1 MSENEFISNAFESLN
16 ISEKVNYKNRL
27 KELNLTLSMNQF
39 PELNDLFDLNYK
51 PIISNLKLVTLLIED
66 RHKILESKNE
76 LAQKLSKLE
85 GEQVNKIDKNDAL
98 NQKVK
103 DLSSKVQYLQ
113 NQLNSIKE
121 KKDKEIDKS
130 VKEKEEAL
138 KSLQKISLKE
148 GHYKCEI
155 KKLEN
160 SLEEVKTK
168 LKKYMNDNKEIKLSD
183 NKNERILINSNTII
197 FDNFLKNSPSI
208 ILNQVNYT
216 KDFYNLI
223 FKSFNE
229 KLKLINKE
237 NKDLKE
243 CLKFLKEE
251 FMNYIDFKKK
261 ILYMYAQEKF
271 QSDSQI
277 MKNCSN
283 IINKDIFNLN
293 FESSKNEILQLFS
306 DVIDNFRFV
315 LMYDIYKIN
324 PESEF
329 NYEEITNTLKNN
341 TYNIENVPYFNN
353 IRSAVEKLNLGGL
366 EDLKKDIESRLNQK
380 DQNTKRKIESMEIPI
395 SSELHFAENDILGNL
410 EEVENEINN
419 NMNSIDYQFKN
430 VEEEIMN
437 EIKRLS
443 EEKI

>member
-85 GEQVNKIDKNDAL
+85 GEQVNKMDKNDAL

-353 IRSAVEKLNLGGL
+353 IKSAVEKLNLGGL

>member
-85 GEQVNKIDKNDAL
+85 GEQVNKMDKNDAL

-353 IRSAVEKLNLGGL
+353 IKSAVEKLNLGGL

-443 EEKI
+443 EEKF

>member
-66 RHKILESKNE
+66 RHKILEAKNE
-76 LAQKLSKLE
+76 LAQKVAKLE
-85 GEQVNKIDKNDAL
+85 SEQVNKVDKNDAL

-103 DLSSKVQYLQ
+103 DLSSKVQYFQ
-113 NQLNSIKE
+113 NQVNSIKE
-121 KKDKEIDKS
+121 KKDKEIDKAN
-130 VKEKEEAL
+130 KEKDEAL

-183 NKNERILINSNTII
+183 NKNERILINNNTII

-229 KLKLINKE
+229 KLKIINKE

-243 CLKFLKEE
+243 CLKFLKDE
-251 FMNYIDFKKK
+251 FLNYIDFKKK
-261 ILYMYAQEKF
+261 ILYMYSQEKF
-271 QSDSQI
+271 QADSQI
-277 MKNCSN
+277 LKNCSN

-324 PESEF
+324 PETEF
-329 NYEEITNTLKNN
+329 NYEEITSTIKNN
-341 TYNIENVPYFNN
+341 TYNIENIPYYNN
-353 IRSAVEKLNLGGL
+353 IKSTVEKLNLSGL
-366 EDLKKDIESRLNQK
+366 EDLKKDIESRLSQK
-380 DQNTKRKIESMEIPI
+380 DNNTKRKIESLEIPI

-443 EEKI
+443 EDNI